1 MSTTIDAP
9 PLPCRDRTTVMASLN
24 RITTIAAIATIT
36 ALGPPSQ
43 AAGVDQPTAVVDVEQ
58 RDEAPNDVGAAEAS
72 APFQEAPGEPSEVEA
87 DAAISPPP
95 APPRPAGGF
104 FGAGL
109 RAVFDAI
116 APVPQPRIA
125 PLPVDEAEDGEMPQ
139 DAQQAQQWQQRK
151 QIRQQ
156 AKQMEQLFQP
166 VLRTELEMV
175 RQACPNLSLDAR
187 RELLSVGTKAVTRT
201 ALDFATR
208 QMLGGRPGRVFDARR
223 SIQAPIARALE
234 PLAGD
239 EEFVAYVREQKAR
252 DARRAAAARVAIVA
266 KLDRQLD
273 LTSAQREAIQADL
286 EAGWKES
293 WLRELDDTGM
303 VMNNYRPAP
312 DYANACIEPHLDE
325 VQKAEWLRWRKAAG
339 TAVVGMN
346 FGWNF
351 DGQGLQQEDDWWTR

>member
-1 MSTTIDAP
+1 MTTPSDSP
-9 PLPCRDRTTVMASLN
+9 PWPVHDR
-24 RITTIAAIATIT
+24 
-36 ALGPPSQ
+36 
-43 AAGVDQPTAVVDVEQ
+43 TAVVGGVAMLAMIVATGLPRATGAEQPPVGDVERQ
-58 RDEAPNDVGAAEAS
+58 ANEPIHVGAAEA
-72 APFQEAPGEPSEVEA
+72 AAGFFEEPAEPVEVDEELPIA
-87 DAAISPPP
+87 RPP

-116 APVPQPRIA
+116 SPVPQPRIV
-125 PLPVDEAEDGEMPQ
+125 PLPLDEAEDGAMPK
-139 DAQQAQQWQQRK
+139 DPQQAQQWHQRK

-175 RQACPNLSLDAR
+175 RQACPNLSVEAR
-187 RELLSVGTKAVTRT
+187 RELFAVGTKAVAST
-201 ALDFATR
+201 ALDFASR
-208 QMLGGRPGRVFDARR
+208 QMLGGQPRRLCDARR
-223 SIQAPIARALE
+223 SIQAPLARALE

-239 EEFVAYVREQKAR
+239 EAFAAYVREQKAR
-252 DARRAAAARVAIVA
+252 EARRAAAARVAIVA

-273 LTSAQREAIQADL
+273 LTAAQREAIQADL
-286 EAGWKES
+286 EADWKES

-303 VMNNYRPAP
+303 VMNNYRLAP
-312 DYANACIEPHLDE
+312 DFANACIEPHLDE
-325 VQKAEWLRWRKAAG
+325 GQKAEWLRWRKAAG

-351 DGQGLQQEDDWWTR
+351 DGQGLHQEDDWWTK